1 MMTTFAVA
9 KQKRASRAKFAKV
22 RTGCVTCKSTS
33 RPRSFVSIV
42 LADTDVVM
50 VLTKSQAS

>member
-9 KQKRASRAKFAKV
+9 KQKRATRAKFAKV
-22 RTGCVTCKSTS
+22 RTGCVTCKSAF
-33 RPRSFVSIV
+33 RPRSLVSTV